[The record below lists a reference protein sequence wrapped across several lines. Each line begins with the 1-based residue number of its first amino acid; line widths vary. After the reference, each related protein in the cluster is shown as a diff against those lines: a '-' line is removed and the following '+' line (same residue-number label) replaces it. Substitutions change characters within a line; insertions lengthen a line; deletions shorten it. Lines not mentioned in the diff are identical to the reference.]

1 MNVIAFLEESGA
13 TAGSYDISG
22 IVDGLQTG
30 VSTLVSSFVDMV
42 GSMLPTVMPILA
54 VSVGLGFCIGLVRR
68 FI

>member
-1 MNVIAFLEESGA
+1 MGIVEFLEETTP
-13 TAGSYDISG
+13 TAGAYDISG

-30 VSTLVSSFVDMV
+30 VGTLVSSFCDMV
-42 GSMLPTVMPILA
+42 GSMLPSVMPILA

>member
-1 MNVIAFLEESGA
+1 MGVIEFLEETTP

-22 IVDGLQTG
+22 IVDGLQSG

>member
-1 MNVIAFLEESGA
+1 MGFITFLENEGA
-13 TAGSYDISG
+13 SAGSYDISG

-30 VSTLVSSFVDMV
+30 VNTLVTSFVDMV